1 MIYLYL
7 SMLKYFISAAVVL
20 TFTTAA
26 KSQSAFGDM
35 AHLFTTPEHYIIT
48 HTSKAPLID
57 GDINDK
63 IWDQAKWTSSFV
75 DIEGDAKPKPQ
86 YNTQLKMLWDDS
98 NLYIAVKMDEPHL
111 WAYLTHHDDIIF
123 QDNDFELFVDPDN
136 NGRNYFEIEV
146 NQLNKIFDLFLPK
159 AYRHGGNALIS
170 WDTPGMR
177 SAVKLQGTLNNPKDT
192 DKGWTVEFAIPFKSI
207 IFGFDTNKPADG
219 SLWRINFSRVEWDT
233 KVVNGKYVKL
243 KDAKGKNLPE
253 RNWVWSAPGLISMHY
268 PERWGYLLFT
278 KNTTDAGVSFNV
290 PYTDLQ
296 KQYLW
301 LVYYKQLEYF
311 KQHSFFA
318 PNLDALGI
326 KDTEYNVSGKTNRV
340 SIEATKQQY
349 TATITDDSGS
359 TISINEDG
367 LFKQPKKHT
376 EK

>member
-1 MIYLYL
+1 
-7 SMLKYFISAAVVL
+7 MLKYFIGAAIMV
-20 TFTTAA
+20 TTAVPA
-26 KSQSAFGDM
+26 YCQSAFGNL
-35 AHLFTTPEHYIIT
+35 AHLFTTPEHYIVT
-48 HTSKAPLID
+48 HTAKAPVID

-63 IWDQAKWTSSFV
+63 IWDQAKWTSSFA

-98 NLYIAVKMDEPHL
+98 NLYIAVKMDEPNL

-192 DKGWTVEFAIPFKSI
+192 DKGWTVEFAIPLKSI
-207 IFGFDTNKPADG
+207 MFGFNTGTPAEG

-243 KDAKGKNLPE
+243 KDAQGKNLPE

-278 KNTTDAGVSFNV
+278 KKATYAGINFAV

-301 LVYYKQLEYF
+301 LVYYRQQEYF
-311 KQHSFFA
+311 KLHNVFA
-318 PNLDALGI
+318 TNLDGLGI
-326 KDTEYNVSGKTNRV
+326 MDTEYNVSGKTNRL

-349 TATITDDSGS
+349 TATVSDDSGS

-367 LFKQPKKHT
+367 LFKQPKKQT
-376 EK
+376 EN